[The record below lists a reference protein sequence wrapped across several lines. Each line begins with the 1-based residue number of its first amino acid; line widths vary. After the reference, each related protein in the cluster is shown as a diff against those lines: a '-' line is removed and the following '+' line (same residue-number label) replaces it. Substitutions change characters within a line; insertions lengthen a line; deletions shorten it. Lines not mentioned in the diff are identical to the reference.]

1 MWEPPAQPTGP
12 ALTEGSGCSVDLR
25 KRILRHARDRAGNP
39 GAEEVVRDLL
49 EALGKGKVRAADRD
63 GSGTWFA
70 NAWVKEGLLL
80 GFRIGR
86 LQDVSAGGHSFL
98 DKHTYPLKRLGLQ
111 DGVRLV
117 PGGSAIRSGAY
128 VASGVVCM
136 PPMYVNTGAYVDGDT
151 MIDSHALVGSCAQ
164 IGKRVHLS
172 AAAQIGGVLEPA
184 GALPV
189 IIEDDVFVGGGCG
202 VYEGCIVR
210 RAAVL
215 APGVALT
222 GSTRIYDLVRQRVIE
237 PCPSLEVPEGAVVV
251 PGTRAASGPFA
262 QRHGLGLY
270 APVIVKYRD
279 SKTDAAVALE
289 STLR

>member
-1 MWEPPAQPTGP
+1 MRPPGP
-12 ALTEGSGCSVDLR
+12 ALTRSCSCNVELR
-25 KRILRHARDRAGNP
+25 ERILQHARAGADDP
-39 GAEEVVRDLL
+39 GAEEAVRDLL
-49 EALGKGKVRAADRD
+49 EALGNGEVRAAERD
-63 GSGTWFA
+63 DSGAWSA

-86 LQDVSAGGHSFL
+86 LEDLSAAGLPFF
-98 DKHTYPLKRLGLQ
+98 DKHTYPLKQLGPGH
-111 DGVRLV
+111 GVRLV
-117 PGGSAIRSGAY
+117 PGGSAIRSGAF

-136 PPMYVNTGAYVDGDT
+136 PPMYINTGAYVDGGT

-202 VYEGCIVR
+202 LYEGCIVR

-215 APGVALT
+215 APGVVLT
-222 GSTRIYDLVRQRVIE
+222 GSTRLFDLVFGRIIE
-237 PCPSLEVPEGAVVV
+237 PHPSLEIPEGAVVV
-251 PGTRAASGPFA
+251 PGTRAAGGPFA
-262 QRHGLGLY
+262 KQHGLGLY

-279 SKTDAAVALE
+279 RKTDAAVALE
-289 STLR
+289 SALR